1 MGNFLFTEDDLA
13 SNHGRR
19 RCCQQDLPHS
29 GLGRQEGRIFGYQGT
44 SHQGDGDDHV
54 QDGQARPRQ
63 GALLRNRHFHRQEAR
78 DLCPSTHNMEAPN
91 VKRTDL
97 PLTDIDDEDYL
108 QLMEEDGTLKS
119 NLQLPEGDLGKE
131 IRDAFDN
138 DDGAE
143 IICTVQEAMGEEMV
157 VAWKFDK

>member
-1 MGNFLFTEDDLA
+1 MEGGDVASKTYPIQASAVKKGGFLVIKGRPTKVTEMTTSKTGKHGHAKVHFYGTDIFTGKKLE
-13 SNHGRR
+13 
-19 RCCQQDLPHS
+19 
-29 GLGRQEGRIFGYQGT
+29 
-44 SHQGDGDDHV
+44 
-54 QDGQARPRQ
+54 
-63 GALLRNRHFHRQEAR
+63 